1 MDLQLAIV
9 TDARPTGCTLRR
21 LDTDEDL
28 PARYSGAVQGRIRV
42 LPRQLVAV
50 DTATD
55 PPTVMWR
62 WFRGVVVY
70 RRDDHVVVDHHVYQ
84 PGFRAPIS
92 VVRLPDILEVAVQI
106 GDEVWYSPE
115 AAGVVID
122 TVSEGAPAHPAR
134 IAADLFPAIADIYA
148 ERVAPGEA

>member
-106 GDEVWYSPE
+106 GVVLSAGVAASSACRNTHNLQMMNEVTRGASAPTAVDRRPGSVSAH
-115 AAGVVID
+115 AAG
-122 TVSEGAPAHPAR
+122 
-134 IAADLFPAIADIYA
+134 
-148 ERVAPGEA
+148 